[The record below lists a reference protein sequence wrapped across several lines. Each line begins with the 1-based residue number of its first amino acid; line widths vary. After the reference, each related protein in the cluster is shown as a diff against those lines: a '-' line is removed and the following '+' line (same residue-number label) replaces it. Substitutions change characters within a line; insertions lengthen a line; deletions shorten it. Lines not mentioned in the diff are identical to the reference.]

1 MSWVKRKL
9 RDWLL
14 SDRKVSE
21 SAVSSRDSESV
32 PNDEPILTF
41 RLYRAVNGQVL
52 EFRRWDRNTDRSYI
66 TTYIIEKDK
75 DLAEYVSKCVSMESL
90 K

>member
-21 SAVSSRDSESV
+21 LAVSGREIESL

-75 DLAEYVSKCVSMESL
+75 DLAEYVGKCVSMESL

>member
-14 SDRKVSE
+14 SDQKVSE
-21 SAVSSRDSESV
+21 LAVSGREIESL